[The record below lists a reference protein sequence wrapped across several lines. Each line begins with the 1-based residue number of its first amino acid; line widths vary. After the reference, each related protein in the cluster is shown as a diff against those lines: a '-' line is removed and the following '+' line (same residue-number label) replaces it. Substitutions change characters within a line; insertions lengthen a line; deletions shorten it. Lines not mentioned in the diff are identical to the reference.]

1 MGSFELRDPGFWVP
15 LSAREREAGS
25 LSCTS
30 RACACC
36 EPGPCWEPICWV
48 CQGRSNEA
56 ETGREPR
63 VCAGRQPGHCPSAS
77 SVSLQ
82 APSAW
87 LPGLPPGA
95 APGPLATAA
104 MDTASLRGLAC
115 LLWLLQILVDR
126 EPAALADL
134 LFPVRSL
141 PFSFFHSFICSFR

>member
-1 MGSFELRDPGFWVP
+1 MSFAIQGSGCLCLLESGKPGRCPARVEPAPAASQVP
-15 LSAREREAGS
+15 AGS
-25 LSCTS
+25 PSAGS
-30 RACACC
+30 AKAGAMKWK
-36 EPGPCWEPICWV
+36 PGE
-48 CQGRSNEA
+48 S
-56 ETGREPR
+56 PR

-104 MDTASLRGLAC
+104 MDTVSLRGLAC